1 MTEKELE
8 ERFSG
13 LEEEIVALKN
23 KHTLTND
30 RITESFYFLNQLES
44 KCECCR

>member
-8 ERFSG
+8 ERFSD
-13 LEEEIVALKN
+13 LESKISDLKD
-23 KHTLTND
+23 KHILTND
-30 RITESFYFLNQLES
+30 RITEAFFVLGQLES